1 MAEKLKTGEIA
12 RLRSGG
18 PWMTI
23 TKDKVEAG
31 SKFVRASWFNGS
43 ALESEEF
50 PLVALEADPA
60 RRLADS
66 KAKTEPTP
74 AVD

>member
-1 MAEKLKTGEIA
+1 MAEKLKNGEIV

-18 PWMTI
+18 PWMTV

-31 SKFVRASWFNGS
+31 SKFVKASWFNGS

-50 PLVALEADPA
+50 PVVTLEVDPA
-60 RRLADS
+60 RRLADP
-66 KAKTEPTP
+66 KAKVEATP
-74 AVD
+74 SAE